1 MNEDKVLQKIHQ
13 TQARFHQEH
22 KGLSWEQEAKLMN
35 RLAKKVAKQYNY
47 PVFPIAKIPGILRDR
62 SQMPKKFG

>member
-1 MNEDKVLQKIHQ
+1 MREDKVLQKIHQ
-13 TQARFHQEH
+13 IQVRFHQTH

-47 PVFPIAKIPGILRDR
+47 PIFPIAKTHGILRDR
-62 SQMPKKFG
+62 SQNYNYS